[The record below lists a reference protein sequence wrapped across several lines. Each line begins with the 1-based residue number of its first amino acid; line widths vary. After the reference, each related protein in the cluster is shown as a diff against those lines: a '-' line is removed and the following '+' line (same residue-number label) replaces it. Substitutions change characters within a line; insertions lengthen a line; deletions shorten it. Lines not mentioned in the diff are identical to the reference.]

1 MSIFDSISKGLNE
14 AVDYE
19 RGNTNG
25 VRKRV
30 ITVIP
35 VPQYKGIEIRK
46 IRDNLKITQASFAE
60 LMGVSVKTVEA
71 WETGRNI
78 PQGPAQRMLDLLKN
92 ESGIV
97 DKYVVLSKK

>member
-1 MSIFDSISKGLNE
+1 MSIFDSVSKSLNE
-14 AVDYE
+14 AIDYE

-30 ITVIP
+30 VTVMP
-35 VPQYKGIEIRK
+35 VPQYKGIEIKR
-46 IRDNLKITQASFAE
+46 IREELKITQANFAE

-71 WETGRNI
+71 WENGRNI

-92 ESGIV
+92 ESDIV
-97 DKYVVLSKK
+97 DKYIVLSKK